1 LFLLSKGLFCVG
13 ALTSNHFF
21 LAAFLRIH
29 IAPPKGKYPSA
40 FSGSVGMQAWD
51 LMRMWDSLVLEES
64 HEQQQEWGIHHEGAV
79 SEEHSKGLL

>member
-1 LFLLSKGLFCVG
+1 
-13 ALTSNHFF
+13 
-21 LAAFLRIH
+21 
-29 IAPPKGKYPSA
+29 
-40 FSGSVGMQAWD
+40 MQAWD